1 MVISSFAC
9 RQTEALF
16 DGRGS
21 RYCTLGVV
29 ALRKLA
35 MLNAAATLEDLRIPP
50 ANRLEALRGDRRGI
64 VPLSR
69 ADGAQLKHLRMRTQ
83 DGQMRPLGET
93 AGADQRDAHGAAA
106 AGRGLGVDDAP
117 RRRRVRRRVGQQ
129 HGHRPLRIR
138 G

>member
-21 RYCTLGVV
+21 RYCTMGVV

-50 ANRLEALRGDRRGI
+50 ANRLEALRGDRRGQHSIRINLQYRICFTWTRAGPANVEI
-64 VPLSR
+64 V
-69 ADGAQLKHLRMRTQ
+69 DYH
-83 DGQMRPLGET
+83 
-93 AGADQRDAHGAAA
+93 
-106 AGRGLGVDDAP
+106 
-117 RRRRVRRRVGQQ
+117 
-129 HGHRPLRIR
+129 
-138 G
+138 